1 MNGQSRV
8 RVTVVG
14 GSDRTIESLLTA
26 GGIVATSLPV
36 SDLMRLAQPTVD
48 GGHVI
53 VVDVR
58 ETNQFPP
65 SLAQL
70 KRQHPQVAIVLVA
83 STLDPTLMLDAM
95 RAGVSECVA
104 EPLAEADLRAAVL
117 RVSQQSAAAGP
128 TGRVFAML
136 GAKGGVGTTTLAVNL
151 ATELE
156 KEAPGCTLLVDLHL
170 GGGDAA
176 VMLGAEP
183 RFTVFD
189 ALQNIH
195 RLDATILH
203 SLVTPTRAGV
213 HLLASADRSLADALP
228 VEGVTTILALA
239 ARLYRYV
246 VVDVPETGVA
256 SLDALGDTTRVVV
269 VANQELSTIRRASR
283 LVASLQER
291 YGKDRVSVVINRF
304 DQKADIGIKDVEQ
317 VVKCRIRHSVPSDY
331 RLALRAQNVGRPL
344 ALDNHNRLAAAFR
357 DLARD
362 MAGVRATAKAGA
374 TTSLFG
380 RLSGRHS

>member
-1 MNGQSRV
+1 
-8 RVTVVG
+8 
-14 GSDRTIESLLTA
+14 
-26 GGIVATSLPV
+26 
-36 SDLMRLAQPTVD
+36 
-48 GGHVI
+48 
-53 VVDVR
+53 
-58 ETNQFPP
+58 
-65 SLAQL
+65 
-70 KRQHPQVAIVLVA
+70 
-83 STLDPTLMLDAM
+83 
-95 RAGVSECVA
+95 
-104 EPLAEADLRAAVL
+104 VL
-117 RVSQQSAAAGP
+117 RVSQQSEAAGP
-128 TGRVFAML
+128 TGQVFAML

-156 KEAPGCTLLVDLHL
+156 KEAVGSTLLIDLHF

-195 RLDATILH
+195 RLDASILH
-203 SLVTPTRAGV
+203 GLVTPTRAGV
-213 HLLASADRSLADALP
+213 HLLASADRSLADARP
-228 VEGVTTILALA
+228 AEGVTTILALA

-246 VVDVPETGVA
+246 VVDVPEADIG
-256 SLDALGDTTRVVV
+256 SLEALGDTTRVVV
-269 VANQELSTIRRASR
+269 VANQELPTIRRAGR

-291 YGKDRVSVVINRF
+291 HGKDRVSVVINRF
-304 DQKADIGIKDVEQ
+304 DQKSDIGIKDVEQ

-362 MAGVRATAKAGA
+362 MAGVRATAKAAA
-374 TTSLFG
+374 TPSLFG